1 MDILRESGAVPH
13 TLQMIDST
21 VIRAHPQA
29 AGTKGV
35 SARGFRPL
43 KRRLHDQ
50 DHLLIDLIDAAG
62 LPVRTEVTPWQ
73 ASDCLGFGMVMAGK
87 LPTLSVLLA
96 DRGYDAG
103 SSRKT
108 IDERDLPTVLS
119 TRKSCKKRA
128 GVDRSLYWL

>member
-1 MDILRESGAVPH
+1 MDILHESGAVPH

-21 VIRAHPQA
+21 VIRAHHQA
-29 AGTKGV
+29 AGAKEL
-35 SARGFRPL
+35 SAPGFRPL
-43 KRRLHDQ
+43 KRKLHDQ
-50 DHLLIDLIDAAG
+50 DHLLIDAAG
-62 LPVRTEVTPWQ
+62 LPVRPEITPWQ
-73 ASDCLGFGMVMAGK
+73 TSDCLGFGLVMAGK